1 MIAAPNKPETLPMPE
16 DVGTARQLWWA
27 TAALGIVYT
36 FASVFTMA
44 GERGELSKQF
54 LDDMRKS
61 DPNFAASTADTMVL
75 VGFVVI
81 ALVGSALVAGATV
94 AFAHQLGRGKTWAR
108 TVLMVIAVWL
118 GLGAVTTMFTF
129 SAVANPAT
137 IIAGGT
143 AIVQGVLAAGAAY
156 LSYRPESTK
165 YFLAHRK

>member
-1 MIAAPNKPETLPMPE
+1 MPE
-16 DVGTARQLWWA
+16 DVGTARQLWWGIA
-27 TAALGIVYT
+27 GLGVVYT
-36 FASVFTMA
+36 GASVVTMM
-44 GERGELSKQF
+44 GERDKLTKQF
-54 LDDMRKS
+54 LDEMHKA
-61 DPNFAASTADTMVL
+61 DPSFPASTIDLMVL
-75 VGFVVI
+75 VAFALT
-81 ALVGSALVAGATV
+81 ALVGLLLAGVTV
-94 AFAHQLGRGKTWAR
+94 AVAHQLGRGKSWAR

-137 IIAGGT
+137 IVAGGT